1 MNIKDFLLDNYI
13 YIIIVIV
20 LIIITIIG
28 FLADKKKSGDK
39 KTAANVNTNQGYN
52 PNVGGQIN
60 YQPGTM
66 PNPGMNQMAP
76 GNIQLNNINPMP
88 AAPVEPMG
96 NNMGVMPQPVNNQP
110 NMVGMPQPVEPIAP
124 VQTMPEQIVMQSP
137 VGGTQMMAAPMPE
150 ANNFAAPQPMVPNN
164 TPQVNMMNQ
173 PNMVGVPQPV
183 EPMAPVQTM
192 PEQMIMQPTAGEP
205 QMMAVPMPEANN
217 FVGAQPVN
225 MPMNNAMPQ
234 PVPTPTPIPNP
245 SGNTV
250 PNPITPPQPVN
261 PTPVGFVFGP
271 QQNNNNNM

>member
-28 FLADKKKSGDK
+28 FLADKKKSGAK
-39 KTAANVNTNQGYN
+39 NTAPTENTNPGYN

-66 PNPGMNQMAP
+66 PSPGMNQMAP
-76 GNIQLNNINPMP
+76 GNMQLNNVASMP
-88 AAPVEPMG
+88 AAPVEPMN

-110 NMVGMPQPVEPIAP
+110 NMVGMPQPVEPMAP
-124 VQTMPEQIVMQSP
+124 IQTMPEQMVMQPTAAES
-137 VGGTQMMAAPMPE
+137 QMMATPM
-150 ANNFAAPQPMVPNN
+150 AGVNPQPMVPNN
-164 TPQVNMMNQ
+164 TPQPNMMNQ
-173 PNMVGVPQPV
+173 PNMVGMPQPV

-192 PEQMIMQPTAGEP
+192 PEQMVMQPTAVEP
-205 QMMAVPMPEANN
+205 QMMATPMVETNN
-217 FVGAQPVN
+217 YMNAQPVN
-225 MPMNNAMPQ
+225 MPINNAMPQ
-234 PVPTPTPIPNP
+234 PAPTPAPIPNP
-245 SGNTV
+245 SGTTV

>member
-28 FLADKKKSGDK
+28 FLADKKKSGAK
-39 KTAANVNTNQGYN
+39 NTAPTENTNPGYN

-66 PNPGMNQMAP
+66 PSPGMNQMAP
-76 GNIQLNNINPMP
+76 GNMQLNNVASMP
-88 AAPVEPMG
+88 AAPVEPMN

-110 NMVGMPQPVEPIAP
+110 NMVGMPQPVEP
-124 VQTMPEQIVMQSP
+124 
-137 VGGTQMMAAPMPE
+137 
-150 ANNFAAPQPMVPNN
+150 
-164 TPQVNMMNQ
+164 
-173 PNMVGVPQPV
+173 
-183 EPMAPVQTM
+183 MAPVQTM
-192 PEQMIMQPTAGEP
+192 PEQMVMQPTAVEP
-205 QMMAVPMPEANN
+205 QMMATPMVETNN
-217 FVGAQPVN
+217 YMNAQPVN
-225 MPMNNAMPQ
+225 MPINNAMPQ
-234 PVPTPTPIPNP
+234 PAPTPAPIPNP
-245 SGNTV
+245 SGTTV